1 MVRVIKQ
8 DQEVLTT
15 KLGRKIMIGFLR
27 RKTKKMN
34 TLKRNKYNQ
43 KIFGVCSGIADWL
56 NTDATLVRIIFV
68 AGALLTGSILFW
80 IYLILAFILPSE

>member
-15 KLGRKIMIGFLR
+15 KLGHKITIGFLR
-27 RKTKKMN
+27 RKLSKMKN
-34 TLKRNKYNQ
+34 LKRNKYNQ

-68 AGALLTGSILFW
+68 AGALVTGSILFW